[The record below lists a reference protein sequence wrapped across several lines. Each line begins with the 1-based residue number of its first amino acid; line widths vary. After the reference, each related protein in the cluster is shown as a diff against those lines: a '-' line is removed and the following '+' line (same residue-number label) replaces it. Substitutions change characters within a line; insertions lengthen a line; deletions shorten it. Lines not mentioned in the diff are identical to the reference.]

1 MTDPHVLKT
10 PETLLKTIL
19 IVKVVPCTISNDIQF
34 ISNDR
39 HADFENAR
47 DIVENYINSEGRSLY
62 YYNHGHTHKC
72 CKRQRHR

>member
-1 MTDPHVLKT
+1 MHILKT
-10 PETLLKTIL
+10 PETLLKTMSK
-19 IVKVVPCTISNDIQF
+19 VKVVSCIIIINDIQF

-39 HADFENAR
+39 HAYLKNAR

-62 YYNHGHTHKC
+62 YYKHGHTHIC